1 MLTLKMKKTLATL
14 VASLALACAVF
25 AAERTLP
32 TPPASSFPDTESSL
46 CVPLPDW
53 PTLGR
58 RVTFT
63 LTANTTPSNCVQV
76 ALGQDTDSDGD
87 LEPEETM
94 LRIGVDCGVPFTRN
108 EVKVRGEGEQRN
120 VQISSIETEQEPNLN
135 CPPSPSTFTFSFKQP
150 SAVSARFTFAKVT
163 TRGHG
168 NSATEIA
175 AEITRPGVALLI
187 R

>member
-76 ALGQDTDSDGD
+76 ALGQDTDSNGD

-135 CPPSPSTFTFSFKQP
+135 CSPSTFTFSFKQP

-168 NSATEIA
+168 NSAAEIA
-175 AEITRPGVALLI
+175 AEITRPGVALFI